1 MPELMNKKRTEAK
14 LICMG
19 VMLTLLL
26 LIQGGQALAQDAP
39 SRPDQ
44 PQANKLVAA
53 EELEHFLDG
62 VMSAQLESYRIPG
75 ATVAVVK
82 DGELF
87 FAKGY
92 GYADL
97 EHREPVVAEET
108 LFRVGSVGK
117 VFTATAVMQLVEED
131 RLDLNADV
139 NTYLEDFKI
148 PDTYPQPITLHHLLT
163 HTAGFEERLKGI
175 KTRTSADL
183 RPLGEYLAE
192 DMPARVH
199 PPGQFAAYDNYGLSL
214 AGYIVEQVSGMPYDR
229 YVEENILKPLDMRH
243 STTRQPPPPELAG
256 DTAVGYV
263 VEDGGNEAKGFEFY
277 NIAPAGSMS
286 ATATDISHFMIAH
299 LQNGRHG
306 DARILQEETA
316 KEMHRRQFGHDPR
329 VNGLG
334 YGFSQDD
341 RSDQRIIGW
350 GGDTDLFHSG
360 LTLLPEEDVGL
371 FVSYNS
377 ASGEEA
383 PVQLLDV
390 FLDRYYPVPDSPA
403 RKLSATSQERA
414 DSFTGT
420 YESTRS
426 AQTTPEKVVA
436 LRGMLSVSAT
446 RDGALLTKPAIGGD
460 PQRWAEVDP
469 LVFREVDGQGNM
481 GQENMVFRENEHGRV
496 ANLFFGRRPTVAYI
510 RLAWYETPT
519 FQVGV
524 LAISVALFVSAIV
537 LWPVGALLGRR
548 KREAG
553 APRLSLSR
561 LARWLAGGASALSI
575 LYLIGYA
582 LVLSNPNPV
591 ELLYGDPPLLH
602 AVGTLSLLIAVLVA
616 GASTL
621 TVPAW
626 MRHYWGV
633 AARVHYTLVVLAGL
647 AFVWFL
653 YYWNLLEEFWF

>member
-1 MPELMNKKRTEAK
+1 MSELMNKKWREAK

-19 VMLTLLL
+19 VLLTLLM
-26 LIQGGQALAQDAP
+26 LIPGGRALAQDAP
-39 SRPDQ
+39 FRPDQ
-44 PQANKLVAA
+44 PQASKLVDA

-62 VMSAQLESYRIPG
+62 VMSAQLENYHIPG

-97 EHREPVVAEET
+97 KKHTPVVANET
-108 LFRVGSVGK
+108 RFRVGSVGK
-117 VFTATAVMQLVEED
+117 VFTTTAVMQLVEEGK
-131 RLDLNADV
+131 LDLNADV

-175 KTRTSADL
+175 KARTSADL

-192 DMPARVH
+192 DMPARVR

-256 DTAVGYV
+256 DTAVGYA
-263 VEDGGNEAKGFEFY
+263 VEDGAYEAQGFEFY

-286 ATATDISHFMIAH
+286 ATATDMAHFMIAH
-299 LQNGRHG
+299 LQNGRYD

-334 YGFSQDD
+334 YGFSQDN

-360 LTLLPEEDVGL
+360 LSLLPEEDVGL

-383 PVQLLDV
+383 PAQLLDV

-414 DSFTGT
+414 GRFTGT
-420 YESTRS
+420 YGSTRS
-426 AQTTPEKVVA
+426 AQTTPEKLNA

-446 RDGALLTKPAIGGD
+446 RDGALLTKPTIGGE

-496 ANLFFGRRPTVAYI
+496 TNLFFGRRPTVAYI

-524 LAISVALFVSAIV
+524 LAISVALFLSAIV

-553 APRLSLSR
+553 APRLSLSH

-602 AVGTLSLLIAVLVA
+602 AVGTLSLLIVVLVA

-633 AARVHYTLVVLAGL
+633 AARVHYPLVVLAGL

-653 YYWNLLEEFWF
+653 YYWNLLEELWF

>member
-1 MPELMNKKRTEAK
+1 MSELMNKKRREAK
-14 LICMG
+14 LICIG
-19 VMLTLLL
+19 VLLTLLL
-26 LIQGGQALAQDAP
+26 LIPGGRALAQDAP

-44 PQANKLVAA
+44 PQASKLVDA
-53 EELEHFLDG
+53 EELELFLDG
-62 VMSAQLESYRIPG
+62 VMSAQMESYHIPG

-97 EHREPVVAEET
+97 EYREPVVADET
-108 LFRVGSVGK
+108 LFRVGSVSK
-117 VFTATAVMQLVEED
+117 PFTSTAVMQLVEEGK
-131 RLDLNADV
+131 LDLNADV

-175 KTRTSADL
+175 KARTADDM

-192 DMPARVH
+192 DMPARVR
-199 PPGQFAAYDNYGLSL
+199 PPGTFAAYDNYGLSL
-214 AGYIVEQVSGMPYDR
+214 AGYIVEQVSGTSYDR
-229 YVEENILKPLDMRH
+229 YVEENILEPLDMGH

-256 DTAVGYV
+256 NMAVGYTY
-263 VEDGGNEAKGFEFY
+263 ENGGYEAEKFELY

-286 ATATDISHFMIAH
+286 STATDMAHFMIAH
-299 LQNGRHG
+299 LQNGRYG
-306 DARILQEETA
+306 DERILQEATA
-316 KEMHRRQFGHDPR
+316 KVMHRRHFAHDPR

-334 YGFSQDD
+334 YGFWQDD
-341 RSDQRIIGW
+341 RNDQRIIGW

-360 LTLLPEEDVGL
+360 LSLLPEENVGL
-371 FVSYNS
+371 FVSYNG

-383 PVQLLDV
+383 PAQLLDA

-403 RKLSATSQERA
+403 GKPPADFQERA
-414 DSFTGT
+414 GRFTGT
-420 YESTRS
+420 YGSTRA
-426 AQTTPEKVVA
+426 AQTTPEKLNA

-446 RDGALLTKPAIGGD
+446 QDGALLTKRTIGGD
-460 PQRWAEVDP
+460 PQRWVEVEP
-469 LVFREVDGQGNM
+469 LVFREVDGQGYM
-481 GQENMVFRENEHGRV
+481 GQENMVFREDEQGRV
-496 ANLFFGRRPTVAYI
+496 TNLFFDRRPTAAYI
-510 RLAWYETPT
+510 RLAWYETPA
-519 FQVGV
+519 FHGGLLAVCVV
-524 LAISVALFVSAIV
+524 LFLSAIV
-537 LWPVGALLGRR
+537 LWPVGALLGRG

-553 APRLSLSR
+553 APRPSLSR

-602 AVGTLSLLIAVLVA
+602 AVGALSLLIVGLVA
-616 GASTL
+616 GALAS

-626 MRHYWGV
+626 RRRYWGM
-633 AARVHYTLVVLAGL
+633 AGRVHYTLVVLAGL

-653 YYWNLLEEFWF
+653 YYWNLLEELWY

>member
-1 MPELMNKKRTEAK
+1 MSELMNKKRREAK

-19 VMLTLLL
+19 VLLTLLL
-26 LIQGGQALAQDAP
+26 LTPGGWALAQDAP

-44 PQANKLVAA
+44 PQASKLVDA

-62 VMSAQLESYRIPG
+62 VMAAQLESSHIPG

-97 EHREPVVAEET
+97 EYREPVVADET
-108 LFRVGSVGK
+108 LFRVGSVSK
-117 VFTATAVMQLVEED
+117 PFTSTAVMQLVEEGK
-131 RLDLNADV
+131 LDLNADV

-175 KTRTSADL
+175 KARTSADL

-192 DMPARVH
+192 DMPARVR

-214 AGYIVEQVSGMPYDR
+214 AGYVVEQVSGMPYDR

-256 DTAVGYV
+256 DTAVGYA
-263 VEDGGNEAKGFEFY
+263 VEDGAYEGKGFEFY

-286 ATATDISHFMIAH
+286 ATATDMAHFMIAH
-299 LQNGRHG
+299 LHNGRYD
-306 DARILQEETA
+306 DARILLEETA
-316 KEMHRRQFGHDPR
+316 NEMHRRQFGHDPR

-341 RSDQRIIGW
+341 RGDQRIIGW

-360 LTLLPEEDVGL
+360 LTLLPEKDVGL

-403 RKLSATSQERA
+403 RKLSATSQERVGR
-414 DSFTGT
+414 FTGT
-420 YESTRS
+420 YGSTRA

-446 RDGALLTKPAIGGD
+446 QDGALLTKPAIGGD
-460 PQRWAEVDP
+460 PQRWVELEP
-469 LVFREVDGQGNM
+469 LVFREVDGQ
-481 GQENMVFRENEHGRV
+481 EKIVFREDKQGHV
-496 ANLFFGRRPTVAYI
+496 TNLFFDRRPTAAYI
-510 RLAWYETPT
+510 RLAWYETPA
-519 FQVGV
+519 FHGGL
-524 LAISVALFVSAIV
+524 LAVCVVIFLSAIV

-591 ELLYGDPPLLH
+591 ELLYGDPLLLH
-602 AVGTLSLLIAVLVA
+602 VVGTLSLLIVVLVA

-621 TVPAW
+621 TVPVW
-626 MRHYWGV
+626 IRRYWSV
-633 AARVHYTLVVLAGL
+633 AGRVHFTLVVLAGL
-647 AFVWFL
+647 AFVWVL
-653 YYWNLLEEFWF
+653 YYWNLFKELWY